1 MGAGSGRGTD
11 FQGFLILSLKL
22 ITKPMSKEKVV
33 LAYSGGL
40 DTSVI
45 VHWLASQGYDV
56 IALCLDLGQKV
67 ENLDEIRQKGL
78 KAGAVDVLIEDV
90 RKEFV
95 EDYVFRAI
103 EWNAVYEGT
112 YLLGTSL
119 ARPLISKKQIEAAE
133 RFGASTV
140 SHGATGKGN
149 DQVRFELGYYALNP
163 DIKIIAPWKVPEFY
177 QRYPGRAQLIEYA
190 QQNGIPVKATAEQPW
205 STDENLMHIS
215 FESGMLED
223 PWQEPK
229 EEMFELSQSPKNAP
243 DQEQILTIDF
253 EEGLPVRLDGQEFE
267 PVELLTELNE
277 IGGRHGIG
285 RVDLVESRFVGM
297 KSRGVYETP
306 GGTILNIAHRAMESL
321 TLDRGVIQLKD
332 SLMPRFSQLVYN
344 GFWFSPEMEI
354 LLEMGRSTQKRVS
367 GTVRLK
373 LYRGNCMVTG
383 RKSDNSLY
391 DEDIATMEADEGNYD
406 PRDSN
411 GFIRLN
417 ALPLRIHRRLTSK
430 A

>member
-1 MGAGSGRGTD
+1 
-11 FQGFLILSLKL
+11 
-22 ITKPMSKEKVV
+22 MSKEKVV

-119 ARPLISKKQIEAAE
+119 ARPLISKKQIEVAE
-133 RFGASTV
+133 RFGACTV

-253 EEGLPVRLDGQEFE
+253 EEGLPVRLDGQEFA

>member
-1 MGAGSGRGTD
+1 
-11 FQGFLILSLKL
+11 
-22 ITKPMSKEKVV
+22 MSKEKVV

-163 DIKIIAPWKVPEFY
+163 DIKIVAPWKVPEFY

-243 DQEQILTIDF
+243 DLEQILTIDF

-267 PVELLTELNE
+267 PVDLLTELNE

-321 TLDRGVIQLKD
+321 TLDRGVIHLKD

-367 GTVRLK
+367 GIVRLK

-383 RKSDNSLY
+383 RKSENSLY

>member
-1 MGAGSGRGTD
+1 
-11 FQGFLILSLKL
+11 
-22 ITKPMSKEKVV
+22 MSKEKVV

-243 DQEQILTIDF
+243 DQEQILIIDF
-253 EEGLPVRLDGQEFE
+253 EEGLPVRLDGQEFQ
-267 PVELLTELNE
+267 PVDLLTELNE

-321 TLDRGVIQLKD
+321 TLDRGVIHLKD

-367 GTVRLK
+367 GIVRLK

>member
-1 MGAGSGRGTD
+1 
-11 FQGFLILSLKL
+11 
-22 ITKPMSKEKVV
+22 MSKEKVV

-253 EEGLPVRLDGQEFE
+253 EEGLPVRLDGQEFA
-267 PVELLTELNE
+267 PVDLLTELNE

-306 GGTILNIAHRAMESL
+306 GGTILNISHRAMESL
-321 TLDRGVIQLKD
+321 TLDRGVIHLKD

>member
-1 MGAGSGRGTD
+1 
-11 FQGFLILSLKL
+11 
-22 ITKPMSKEKVV
+22 MSKDKVV

-119 ARPLISKKQIEAAE
+119 ARPLISKKQIEVAE

>member
-1 MGAGSGRGTD
+1 
-11 FQGFLILSLKL
+11 
-22 ITKPMSKEKVV
+22 MSKEKVV

-243 DQEQILTIDF
+243 DKEQILTIDF
-253 EEGLPVRLDGQEFE
+253 EEGLPVRLDAQEFA
-267 PVELLTELNE
+267 PVDLLTELNE

-321 TLDRGVIQLKD
+321 TLDRGVIHLKD

>member
-1 MGAGSGRGTD
+1 
-11 FQGFLILSLKL
+11 
-22 ITKPMSKEKVV
+22 MSKEKVV

-45 VHWLASQGYDV
+45 VHWLTSQGYDV
-56 IALCLDLGQKV
+56 IGLCLDLGQKV

-78 KAGAVDVLIEDV
+78 KAGAVEVLIEDV

-95 EDYVFRAI
+95 EEYVLRAI

-119 ARPLISKKQIEAAE
+119 ARPLIAKKQIEAAE

-149 DQVRFELGYYALNP
+149 DQVRFELGYYALKP

-190 QQNGIPVKATAEQPW
+190 QQNGIPVKATTEQPW

-223 PWQEPK
+223 PWQEPR
-229 EEMFELSQSPKNAP
+229 EEMFELKKKKKNAP
-243 DQEQILTIDF
+243 DQEQTLTIDF
-253 EEGLPVRLDGQEFE
+253 EEGTPRTLDGQDYE
-267 PVELLTELNE
+267 PVDLLTKLNE
-277 IGGRHGIG
+277 IGGRNGIG

-321 TLDRGVIQLKD
+321 TLDRGVINLKD

>member
-1 MGAGSGRGTD
+1 M
-11 FQGFLILSLKL
+11 
-22 ITKPMSKEKVV
+22 
-33 LAYSGGL
+33 
-40 DTSVI
+40 
-45 VHWLASQGYDV
+45 

-253 EEGLPVRLDGQEFE
+253 EEGLPVRLDGQEFA
-267 PVELLTELNE
+267 PVDLLTELNE

-321 TLDRGVIQLKD
+321 TLDRGVIHLKD

>member
-1 MGAGSGRGTD
+1 
-11 FQGFLILSLKL
+11 
-22 ITKPMSKEKVV
+22 MSKEKVV

-243 DQEQILTIDF
+243 DQEQNLTIDF
-253 EEGLPVRLDGQEFE
+253 EEGLPVRLDGQEFQ
-267 PVELLTELNE
+267 PVDLLTELNE

-306 GGTILNIAHRAMESL
+306 GGTILNITHRAMESL
-321 TLDRGVIQLKD
+321 TLDRGVIHLKD

>member
-1 MGAGSGRGTD
+1 
-11 FQGFLILSLKL
+11 
-22 ITKPMSKEKVV
+22 MSKEKVV

-67 ENLDEIRQKGL
+67 ENLDEIRHKGL

-163 DIKIIAPWKVPEFY
+163 DIKIIAPWKVTEFY

-190 QQNGIPVKATAEQPW
+190 QQNGIPVKATVEQPW

-243 DQEQILTIDF
+243 DQEQIMTIDF
-253 EEGLPVRLDGQEFE
+253 EEGLPVRLDGEEFA
-267 PVELLTELNE
+267 PVDLLTELNE

-321 TLDRGVIQLKD
+321 TLDRGVIHLKD

-354 LLEMGRSTQKRVS
+354 LIEMGRSTQKMVS
-367 GTVRLK
+367 GT
-373 LYRGNCMVTG
+373 
-383 RKSDNSLY
+383 RKV
-391 DEDIATMEADEGNYD
+391 
-406 PRDSN
+406 
-411 GFIRLN
+411 
-417 ALPLRIHRRLTSK
+417 
-430 A
+430 

>member
-1 MGAGSGRGTD
+1 
-11 FQGFLILSLKL
+11 
-22 ITKPMSKEKVV
+22 MSKEKVV

-67 ENLDEIRQKGL
+67 ENLNEIRQKGL

-229 EEMFELSQSPKNAP
+229 EEMFELSESPKNAP

-253 EEGLPVRLDGQEFE
+253 EEGLPVRLDGQEFA
-267 PVELLTELNE
+267 PVDLLTELNE

-321 TLDRGVIQLKD
+321 TLDRGVIHLKD

>member
-1 MGAGSGRGTD
+1 
-11 FQGFLILSLKL
+11 
-22 ITKPMSKEKVV
+22 MSKEKVV

-243 DQEQILTIDF
+243 DQEQVLTIDF
-253 EEGLPVRLDGQEFE
+253 EEGLPVRLDGQEFA
-267 PVELLTELNE
+267 PVDLLTELNE
-277 IGGRHGIG
+277 IGGHHGIG

-321 TLDRGVIQLKD
+321 TLDRGVIHLKD

>member
-1 MGAGSGRGTD
+1 
-11 FQGFLILSLKL
+11 
-22 ITKPMSKEKVV
+22 MSKEKVV

-253 EEGLPVRLDGQEFE
+253 EEGLPVRLDGQEFA

-321 TLDRGVIQLKD
+321 TLDRGVIHLKD

-391 DEDIATMEADEGNYD
+391 DEDIATMEADEGKYD

>member
-1 MGAGSGRGTD
+1 
-11 FQGFLILSLKL
+11 
-22 ITKPMSKEKVV
+22 MSKEKVV

-229 EEMFELSQSPKNAP
+229 EEMFELSQSPKKAS
-243 DQEQILTIDF
+243 DQEQILNIDF
-253 EEGLPVRLDGQEFE
+253 EEGLPVRLDGQEFA
-267 PVELLTELNE
+267 PVDLLTELNE

-321 TLDRGVIQLKD
+321 TLDRGVIHLKD

>member
-1 MGAGSGRGTD
+1 
-11 FQGFLILSLKL
+11 
-22 ITKPMSKEKVV
+22 MSKEKVV

-277 IGGRHGIG
+277 IGGRHGSG

-321 TLDRGVIQLKD
+321 TLDRGVIHLKD

>member
-1 MGAGSGRGTD
+1 
-11 FQGFLILSLKL
+11 
-22 ITKPMSKEKVV
+22 MSKEKVV

-253 EEGLPVRLDGQEFE
+253 EEGLPVRLDGQKFA
-267 PVELLTELNE
+267 PVDLLTELNE

-321 TLDRGVIQLKD
+321 TLDRGVIHLKD

>member
-1 MGAGSGRGTD
+1 
-11 FQGFLILSLKL
+11 
-22 ITKPMSKEKVV
+22 MSKDKVV

-253 EEGLPVRLDGQEFE
+253 EEGLPVRLDGQEFA

-321 TLDRGVIQLKD
+321 TLDRGVIHLKD

>member
-1 MGAGSGRGTD
+1 
-11 FQGFLILSLKL
+11 
-22 ITKPMSKEKVV
+22 MSKEKVV

-67 ENLDEIRQKGL
+67 ENLDEIRHKGL

-253 EEGLPVRLDGQEFE
+253 EEGLPVRLDGQEFA
-267 PVELLTELNE
+267 PVDLLTELNE

-297 KSRGVYETP
+297 KSRGAYETP

-321 TLDRGVIQLKD
+321 TLDRGVIHLKD

>member
-1 MGAGSGRGTD
+1 
-11 FQGFLILSLKL
+11 
-22 ITKPMSKEKVV
+22 MSKEKVV

-229 EEMFELSQSPKNAP
+229 EEMFELSQSPKKAP
-243 DQEQILTIDF
+243 DQEQVLTIDF
-253 EEGLPVRLDGQEFE
+253 EEGLPVRLDGQEFA
-267 PVELLTELNE
+267 PVDLLTELNE
-277 IGGRHGIG
+277 IGGCHGIG

-321 TLDRGVIQLKD
+321 TLDRGVIHLKD